1 MCFLVSWVWEEAKDC
16 MSIDEEPQLSDV
28 LDSDSGDLGNL
39 SMVAQF
45 TNFLSKIYNIG
56 EKDKFKYVSD
66 KTRLDENQIIY
77 LSYGV
82 SDIDTAIRNDLRTVF
97 HCTEKEMEELDKIHL
112 PLVDASIQFMHL
124 RISLHGQERE
134 EWTRMMMPP
143 DLRDQ
148 YKEEPS
154 RLSMSERIRGVIK

>member
-1 MCFLVSWVWEEAKDC
+1 MP
-16 MSIDEEPQLSDV
+16 IDEEPQLSDV

-56 EKDKFKYVSD
+56 EKNKFKYVSD

-77 LSYGV
+77 LGYGV
-82 SDIDTAIRNDLRTVF
+82 SAIDTAIQNDLITVF
-97 HCTEKEMEELDKIHL
+97 NCTPTELEELSKIRL
-112 PLVDASIQFMHL
+112 PLVEASIQFMHL

-148 YKEEPS
+148 YKEEPTK
-154 RLSMSERIRGVIK
+154 LSMGERIRGVIK

>member
-1 MCFLVSWVWEEAKDC
+1 MTPADSDVFS
-16 MSIDEEPQLSDV
+16 EEPQLGDV
-28 LDSDSGDLGNL
+28 LDTSGGDLGNL

-66 KTRLDENQIIY
+66 KTRLDEGQIIN
-77 LSYGV
+77 LGYGV
-82 SDIDTAIRNDLRTVF
+82 AAIEVTIRNDLRTVF
-97 HCTEKEMEELDKIHL
+97 ECSEKEVEELDRIRL
-112 PLVDASIQFMHL
+112 PLYDASIAFMHL
-124 RISLHGQERE
+124 RISLHGKERE

-154 RLSMSERIRGVIK
+154 RLSMGERIRGVIK